1 MIPLGQ
7 LNMLT
12 TGLQIG
18 GSLLSGFTSN
28 ANAKLQANQLEWE
41 AKQAEKAGRK
51 QAEQVRKAGE
61 FAKGQMVVDIQQSG
75 FENTGSAADIMLEQ
89 MRGVENDVFQTIL
102 SGDLEALSKR
112 SQAASVRAQGKQ
124 AMIGGLFGAGMGL
137 AGGAIKGAALKES
150 GIFDA
155 KPNLKNL
162 SLLGMF

>member
-7 LNMLT
+7 LNLLT
-12 TGLQIG
+12 TGMQVG
-18 GSLLSGFTSN
+18 SSLLSGFTAN

-41 AKQAEKAGRK
+41 AKQAEKSGRK

-112 SQAASVRAQGKQ
+112 SQAASVRAQGKAAMQ
-124 AMIGGLFGAGMGL
+124 AGVMGALFGSMAGQIRG
-137 AGGAIKGAALKES
+137 AGLKEA
-150 GIFDA
+150 GISNSQA
-155 KPNLKNL
+155 NT
-162 SLLGMF
+162 SLLGAFK

>member
-7 LNMLT
+7 LNLLT
-12 TGLQIG
+12 TGLQVG
-18 GSLLSGFTSN
+18 SSLLSGFTAN

-61 FAKGQMVVDIQQSG
+61 FSKGQMVVDIQQSG

-112 SQAASVRAQGKQ
+112 AQAASARAQGK
-124 AMIGGLFGAGMGL
+124 ADMMGGIIGAGMGVL
-137 AGGAIKGAALKES
+137 GGSVRGAAMKES
-150 GIFDA
+150 GIYDA

>member
-7 LNMLT
+7 LNLLT
-12 TGLQIG
+12 TGLQVG

-28 ANAKLQANQLEWE
+28 ANAKQQANQLEWE

-51 QAEQVRKAGE
+51 QAERVRKAGD
-61 FAKGQMVVDIQQSG
+61 FATGQVAVDIQQSG

-112 SQAASVRAQGKQ
+112 SQAASARAQGK
-124 AMIGGLFGAGMGL
+124 AEMIGGMIGAGMGVL
-137 AGGAIKGAALKES
+137 GGSVRGAAMKES
-150 GIFDA
+150 GIYDA
-155 KPNLKNL
+155 KPNLNNL